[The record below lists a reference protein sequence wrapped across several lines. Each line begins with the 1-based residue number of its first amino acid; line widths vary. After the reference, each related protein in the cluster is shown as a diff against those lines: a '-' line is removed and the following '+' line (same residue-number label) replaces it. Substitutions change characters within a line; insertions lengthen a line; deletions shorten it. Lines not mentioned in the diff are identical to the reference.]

1 MKAREIMTRDLK
13 VVIPGDSLSRAA
25 QIMREA
31 DVGIVPVVDDEGSR
45 RLRGVITD
53 RDIAIRHV
61 ADGHDTDC
69 VVADHMSDRLTSVS
83 PDDDVEDVLRTMQ
96 REQVRRLPVVEDGDR
111 LVGLIAQA
119 DIAVDLGPD
128 RPREVSETVEE
139 ISRPTR
145 PQR

>member
-1 MKAREIMTRDLK
+1 
-13 VVIPGDSLSRAA
+13 
-25 QIMREA
+25 
-31 DVGIVPVVDDEGSR
+31 
-45 RLRGVITD
+45 
-53 RDIAIRHV
+53 
-61 ADGHDTDC
+61 
-69 VVADHMSDRLTSVS
+69 VS